1 MLHEITQNG
10 TWCWC
15 KALSQWQCSFHLKAA
30 LPLAKSLALASYTV
44 ILQSPGGFFAYRE
57 PITRK
62 GVSWPDFFT
71 IRHVYHCVVTPL
83 CGVTYHAD
91 SHPSLGG
98 QPTCS
103 ARNTGRH
110 IQEQSETLMACWYII
125 TDNKVNYWLMIHYKD
140 VILPV

>member
-30 LPLAKSLALASYTV
+30 LPLAKTLPSASYTV
-44 ILQSPGGFFAYRE
+44 ILHPPSGFFAWRVQ
-57 PITRK
+57 ITWK
-62 GVSWPDFFT
+62 DFSWLDLII

-83 CGVTYHAD
+83 CTVTYHAD
-91 SHPSLGG
+91 TYSSLGG

-103 ARNTGRH
+103 SRNTGGH
-110 IQEQSETLMACWYII
+110 IQEQSATLMACWYSI
-125 TDNKVNYWLMIHYKD
+125 TDHKTNYQVMIQYKD